1 MDDNTRLFVAEMK
14 KQLHIKGWKYSD
26 LAKAT
31 GFSESSIRKLAIGNR
46 CSVALVNSVSR
57 ALGMR

>member
-1 MDDNTRLFVAEMK
+1 MDDNTRLFIAEMK
-14 KQLHIKGWKYSD
+14 KQLHIKGWKYAD

-46 CSVALVNSVSR
+46 CSATLVNSVAR